1 MSNKVSDFV
10 KGWSGRQ
17 EPTIGER
24 IRNAFKSQEP
34 LRYRLAMAHYKL
46 RAMLNKLD
54 IYIGRLQER
63 DRILFERVVE
73 AHMSK
78 DTARASMYA
87 NEVAEIRKISKQL
100 IATQI
105 ALEQVELRLETF
117 TELGDV
123 FSNLIPVIG
132 VVKELRNAMR
142 GVMPE
147 MGLEL
152 AELEES
158 LQSIVVEAGEFT
170 GGGLEYV
177 GTSPEARKILD
188 EAAVLANQRMKEKFP
203 ELPTYATTV
212 SQSQTSPK

>member
-1 MSNKVSDFV
+1 
-10 KGWSGRQ
+10 
-17 EPTIGER
+17 
-24 IRNAFKSQEP
+24 
-34 LRYRLAMAHYKL
+34 
-46 RAMLNKLD
+46 
-54 IYIGRLQER
+54 
-63 DRILFERVVE
+63 
-73 AHMSK
+73 
-78 DTARASMYA
+78 
-87 NEVAEIRKISKQL
+87 
-100 IATQI
+100 
-105 ALEQVELRLETF
+105 
-117 TELGDV
+117 
-123 FSNLIPVIG
+123 
-132 VVKELRNAMR
+132 MR